1 MNVARVCSS
10 HPLKWPGH
18 LVARAEYEEHA
29 GANLFSKAGL
39 EEGIFFFP
47 PFCFW
52 FLLVKHRLFS
62 LQKCWD
68 FTHLPS

>member
-1 MNVARVCSS
+1 MVCGTLLFLSLIKKEQGLLMNVARVCSS

-39 EEGIFFFP
+39 EEGIFFFLLSV
-47 PFCFW
+47 FGFFW
-52 FLLVKHRLFS
+52 
-62 LQKCWD
+62 
-68 FTHLPS
+68 